1 MPPFFMTAR
10 PAAPSV
16 GPKKQEKI
24 GMLVDFRMSTM
35 ACATSPVS
43 TVAGGTQS
51 TMIASYLPLSIM
63 ACAAMA

>member
-1 MPPFFMTAR
+1 
-10 PAAPSV
+10 
-16 GPKKQEKI
+16 
-24 GMLVDFRMSTM
+24 MLVDFRMSTM